1 MKTMTLDELIRNPLT
16 DNDRVIINTAKPIVT
31 EDCPEVTDEQMKK
44 FKPWYEVHPNGSDI
58 YKVSVKKTSVSLR
71 IDTDVLMALKDMGK
85 GYQTRINNILRK
97 AVFG

>member
-44 FKPWYEVHPNGSDI
+44 FKPWYEVHPNGNDI
-58 YKVSVKKTSVSLR
+58 YKVSVKKTSVCLR

>member
-1 MKTMTLDELIRNPLT
+1 MHLSCRAICSVLKEERYS
-16 DNDRVIINTAKPIVT
+16 VIGCVERILFIVYT
-31 EDCPEVTDEQMKK
+31 E
-44 FKPWYEVHPNGSDI
+44 WGNDI

-71 IDTDVLMALKDMGK
+71 IDNDVLMALKDMGK

>member
-1 MKTMTLDELIRNPLT
+1 MSRMRGASILQGNMQCIKRGKIQC
-16 DNDRVIINTAKPIVT
+16 VIGCVERILFIVYT
-31 EDCPEVTDEQMKK
+31 ERG
-44 FKPWYEVHPNGSDI
+44 NDI
-58 YKVSVKKTSVSLR
+58 YKVSIKKTSVSLR